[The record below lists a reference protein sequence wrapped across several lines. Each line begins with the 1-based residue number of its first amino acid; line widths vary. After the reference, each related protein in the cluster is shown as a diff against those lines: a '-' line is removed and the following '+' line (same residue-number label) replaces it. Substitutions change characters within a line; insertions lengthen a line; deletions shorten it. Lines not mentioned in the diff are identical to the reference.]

1 VPFDFHSTNTVPGNL
16 LQPWQWY
23 CHPPLLEE
31 TFMRKIWIVTLLLS
45 GRLLL
50 AQDSH
55 PATSDLATKD
65 SKGQATLQ
73 GCVSRSSGDYTLIKQ
88 NPAMTY
94 ELQGSR
100 KIKLR
105 HYLGQRVEVTGSESP
120 TMSSSSDAMNRTGS
134 AAPVTLT
141 ITSIRTIDKDCRIR

>member
-1 VPFDFHSTNTVPGNL
+1 
-16 LQPWQWY
+16 
-23 CHPPLLEE
+23 
-31 TFMRKIWIVTLLLS
+31 MRKIWIVTLLLS
-45 GRLLL
+45 GSFLL

-55 PATSDLATKD
+55 PATSDRQATKD
-65 SKGQATLQ
+65 SKGQITLQ

-100 KIKLR
+100 KIRLR

-120 TMSSSSDAMNRTGS
+120 TMSSSSDAMNKTGS

-141 ITSIRTIDKDCRIR
+141 ITSIRTIDQDCPVR

>member
-1 VPFDFHSTNTVPGNL
+1 
-16 LQPWQWY
+16 
-23 CHPPLLEE
+23 
-31 TFMRKIWIVTLLLS
+31 MREIWIVALLLS
-45 GRLLL
+45 GSFLL
-50 AQDSH
+50 AQNSYPANSDSQ
-55 PATSDLATKD
+55 ATKD
-65 SKGQATLQ
+65 SKGQITLQ

-100 KIKLR
+100 KIRLG

-120 TMSSSSDAMNRTGS
+120 TMSSSSDAMNKTGS

-141 ITSIRTIDKDCRIR
+141 ITSIRTIDKDCPVR

>member
-1 VPFDFHSTNTVPGNL
+1 
-16 LQPWQWY
+16 
-23 CHPPLLEE
+23 
-31 TFMRKIWIVTLLLS
+31 MRKIWIATLLLS
-45 GRLLL
+45 GSFLL
-50 AQDSH
+50 AQDSY
-55 PATSDLATKD
+55 PADRQATKD
-65 SKGQATLQ
+65 SKGQVTVQ

-100 KIKLR
+100 KIRLR

-141 ITSIRTIDKDCRIR
+141 VTSIRTIEKDCPVR